1 MSHKIVI
8 ANQKGGVG
16 KTTTA
21 LNLGAAISKEGENVL
36 LVDMDSQANCSK
48 GLGIYLKRD
57 DISIRDV
64 LFEPHKGISRIVRE
78 TAVDRLSVAPSHI
91 YLAKSELALAGE
103 VDGAHRLRIAL
114 DEILDKYE
122 HIIIDSPPSL
132 GILAANCLLAANNVI
147 IPMQAE
153 PYALDGMDALEETID
168 RTRQN
173 LKHDISIL
181 GVLVTQF
188 RRGTTVH
195 TELLEQLRKYW
206 GDKVFD
212 TMVHINIDVA
222 AAAMDE
228 LPVVVFKP
236 ESQAGKDY
244 LSLAKE
250 VLDRE
255 KQIQATDSR

>member
-1 MSHKIVI
+1 MGIIAI

-21 LNLGAAISKEGENVL
+21 INLGAALAQEGETVL

-48 GLGIYLKRD
+48 GLGIYLKKD

-64 LFEPHKGISRIVRE
+64 LLEPHDGVSRIVRE
-78 TAVDRLSVAPSHI
+78 TAVDGLSIAPSHI
-91 YLAKSELALAGE
+91 YLAKSELTLAVE
-103 VDGAHRLRIAL
+103 VDGAHRLRLAL
-114 DEILDKYE
+114 EEVFDQYDR
-122 HIIIDSPPSL
+122 IIIDSPPSL
-132 GILAANCLLAANNVI
+132 GILAANCLLAASEVI

-153 PYALDGMDALEETID
+153 PYALDGMDALEETIE
-168 RTRQN
+168 RTKKN
-173 LKHDISIL
+173 LRHDIRII

-195 TELLEQLRKYW
+195 TELLQELRKYW
-206 GDKVFD
+206 KDRIFD
-212 TMVHINIDVA
+212 TVVHINIDVA
-222 AAAMDE
+222 ASAMDE

-236 ESQAGKDY
+236 ESKAAQDY
-244 LSLAKE
+244 ISLAKE

-255 KQIQATDSR
+255 KQKQAANC

>member
-1 MSHKIVI
+1 MKKILNVFIVI
-8 ANQKGGVG
+8 TLVLTAGCLFAQQVTISGSVIDAKTGDPLAYANVSIEG
-16 KTTTA
+16 KEV
-21 LNLGAAISKEGENVL
+21 GAATDE
-36 LVDMDSQANCSK
+36 
-48 GLGIYLKRD
+48 
-57 DISIRDV
+57 
-64 LFEPHKGISRIVRE
+64 
-78 TAVDRLSVAPSHI
+78 
-91 YLAKSELALAGE
+91 
-103 VDGAHRLRIAL
+103 DG
-114 DEILDKYE
+114 YF
-122 HIIIDSPPSL
+122 SYW
-132 GILAANCLLAANNVI
+132 
-147 IPMQAE
+147 
-153 PYALDGMDALEETID
+153 YALDGMDALEETID

>member
-1 MSHKIVI
+1 MGNIIDI

-21 LNLGAAISKEGENVL
+21 INLGAVLATGGEKVL

-48 GLGIYLKRD
+48 GLGIYLKKD
-57 DISIRDV
+57 DISIRDI
-64 LFEPHKGISRIVRE
+64 LLEPRAGISKIIRE
-78 TAVDRLSVAPSHI
+78 TAVDNLLIAPSHI
-91 YLAKSELALAGE
+91 YLSKSELTLAGE

-114 DEILDKYE
+114 TQIANEFD
-122 HIIIDSPPSL
+122 HVIIDSPPSL
-132 GILAANCLLAANNVI
+132 GILAANCLLAAKEVI

-153 PYALDGMDALEETID
+153 PYALDGMDALEETIE

-173 LKHDISIL
+173 LNHDIYIL

-195 TELLEQLRKYW
+195 TELLQQLRNYW
-206 GDKVFD
+206 GDKIFETVI
-212 TMVHINIDVA
+212 HINIDVA

-228 LPVVVFKP
+228 LPVVTFKP
-236 ESQAGKDY
+236 ESKSAKDY
-244 LSLAKE
+244 TSLANE
-250 VLDRE
+250 VLNRE
-255 KQIQATDSR
+255 KQIPTANG